1 MVGAIDELMLRRVG
15 VDAPPRGRKKAV
27 WMLCEANDLGVD
39 DGDETGTLR
48 VDVGGDTRVETEREA
63 QDATNFC

>member
-1 MVGAIDELMLRRVG
+1 MLRRVG
-15 VDAPPRGRKKAV
+15 VDAPPRGKRKAV

-39 DGDETGTLR
+39 DDDDDETGTLL
-48 VDVGGDTRVETEREA
+48 VAVGGDTRVETEREA